1 MRSQKDGKAGKNLK
15 VTGVVHVL
23 LVQVDTNLCSQY
35 SIYITYLAKRYTHY
49 IIFCVRLEVFLPW
62 MAEPV
67 VILIA
72 RLSSFLSILMFLFLS
87 CFLSLHCFP
96 LPLETHNAIL
106 QGDPGKRKAQEQ
118 DNQQHVKSQ
127 MEGGDG
133 PELVKFYQHQK
144 VKGSSLQLPGMR
156 SLTTS
161 STSRC
166 STTTR
171 WARTTGWVGWRLTWG
186 SWVERWTIVEFYI
199 FGQFCMVQFYVLG
212 LPCCI
217 TSAILFLRWATTFGG
232 RSRKARASSMW
243 SSPSAEPQRFF
254 IWKWI
259 LLQILERSG
268 QLALKPGQLEPSS
281 QMGAR
286 SWGTLR
292 EFNCQKQTNY
302 CLTRIH

>member
-1 MRSQKDGKAGKNLK
+1 M
-15 VTGVVHVL
+15 TGVVHVL

-62 MAEPV
+62 MAGPV

-87 CFLSLHCFP
+87 CFLSLHCFL
-96 LPLETHNAIL
+96 LPLETHNTIL

-171 WARTTGWVGWRLTWG
+171 WARTTGWVGWRLT
-186 SWVERWTIVEFYI
+186 
-199 FGQFCMVQFYVLG
+199 
-212 LPCCI
+212 
-217 TSAILFLRWATTFGG
+217 
-232 RSRKARASSMW
+232 
-243 SSPSAEPQRFF
+243 
-254 IWKWI
+254 
-259 LLQILERSG
+259 
-268 QLALKPGQLEPSS
+268 
-281 QMGAR
+281 
-286 SWGTLR
+286 
-292 EFNCQKQTNY
+292 
-302 CLTRIH
+302 

>member
-1 MRSQKDGKAGKNLK
+1 MAGKNLK

-72 RLSSFLSILMFLFLS
+72 RLLSFLSILMFLFLS

-133 PELVKFYQHQK
+133 PKLVKFYQHK
-144 VKGSSLQLPGMR
+144 R
-156 SLTTS
+156 SK
-161 STSRC
+161 
-166 STTTR
+166 
-171 WARTTGWVGWRLTWG
+171 AP
-186 SWVERWTIVEFYI
+186 
-199 FGQFCMVQFYVLG
+199 
-212 LPCCI
+212 PC
-217 TSAILFLRWATTFGG
+217 
-232 RSRKARASSMW
+232 
-243 SSPSAEPQRFF
+243 
-254 IWKWI
+254 
-259 LLQILERSG
+259 
-268 QLALKPGQLEPSS
+268 
-281 QMGAR
+281 
-286 SWGTLR
+286 
-292 EFNCQKQTNY
+292 NY
-302 CLTRIH
+302 QV